1 MLKDL
6 DMRLLSQNI
15 DILFT
20 DALKKYVLDQ
30 SFDEEFGARPVK
42 RYIQKHIETCIASK
56 ILSSEIVPGISYVL
70 DACNQEIRLLTK

>member
-1 MLKDL
+1 
-6 DMRLLSQNI
+6 MRLLSQNI

-42 RYIQKHIETCIASK
+42 RYIQKHIETFIASK